1 MNKITIEKILNGY
14 IVYDKYEIE
23 DNKYQID
30 KTVIEELD
38 NCEMDDEFKTN
49 DDELITLGKLLKT
62 IAEKYGYNYD
72 KFKENNLSI
81 TFDKK
86 GSKLED

>member
-1 MNKITIEKILNGY
+1 MNKITIEKISNGY